1 MSTPAQQIAVPSTLP
16 SPSNLPIG
24 ASMVFPDSGTS
35 IQLADGSVWLR
46 SGVYRPASQ
55 YPIAA
60 KLPHLQVLGGVTGG
74 TPSNSQTIA
83 TAATDGNLTI
93 VLGPSSLSTLT
104 VSTDGG
110 MSFTTVNHNLTP
122 GTCSDVTWVPWL
134 SMFVAVSSSA
144 TNIFVATS
152 PNGITWTQVA
162 TIGVVNSNASAALLG
177 ISTNQLCI
185 VVSTSAASTGYIAT
199 SSNGTSWAV
208 QITPSINLTGPMRPI
223 FGAGTWLI
231 GSTANIS
238 QFLTSTNGVAWV
250 LRSGPTTAYS
260 YTSLIYCCGQFFLYN
275 SVAYTSLDGI
285 NWTARG
291 AINANNSGIALA
303 GGYPYSD
310 GQRIVIG
317 ASVPGQTGNLLLTS
331 VDAVNW
337 QQQGLTSP
345 GPYYLGVKCSTG
357 FVLLGTGTAP
367 AFILNS
373 WPTAS
378 YVGTVGS
385 MTLSGGGNY
394 NGVTY
399 FRVK

>member
-110 MSFTTVNHNLTP
+110 MSFTTVNHGLTP
-122 GTCSDVTWVPWL
+122 GTCSDVAWVPWL
-134 SMFVAVSSSA
+134 SMFVAVSSS
-144 TNIFVATS
+144 TTGIYVATS
-152 PNGITWTQVA
+152 SNGTAWSQVA
-162 TIGVVNSNASAALLG
+162 TIGVANAYAFTALIGFSVNL
-177 ISTNQLCI
+177 LCI
-185 VVSTSAASTGYIAT
+185 AVGTTSTSSGYIAT
-199 SSNGTSWAV
+199 SSNGTSWTV
-208 QITPSINLTGPMRPI
+208 QAAPSISSGGVTRPV

-231 GSTANIS
+231 GSTSNAS
-238 QFLTSTNGVAWV
+238 QFLTSSNGISWV
-250 LRSGPTTAYS
+250 LRSGPVAASTYS
-260 YTSLIYCCGQFFLYN
+260 SLIYCCGQFFLYN

-291 AINANNSGIALA
+291 AINANNSGVAVV

-310 GQRIVIG
+310 GQRLILG
-317 ASVPGQTGNLLLTS
+317 ATIPGQTGNLLLTS

-337 QQQGLTSP
+337 QQQGVVGT
-345 GPYYLGVKCSTG
+345 GPYYVGGKCNTG
-357 FVLLGTGTAP
+357 LVLLGAGTAP

-373 WPTAS
+373 WPIAN
-378 YVGTVGS
+378 YAGTVGS
-385 MTLSGGGNY
+385 MTLSGGGSY

-399 FRVK
+399 FRMK